1 MSSQTSDKELESIV
15 RKCSSVKLSIELAR
29 AQSALDSEA
38 IDLLTRAQLVSYI
51 CHLRRL
57 AGQNEPVRD
66 IVQDFDITKVIFL
79 PDVESTVKPRTPTA
93 ATAPGFEVLT
103 ILQNMQTGQD
113 RREVE
118 DRRIAAERAE
128 AELKLAADALEKKE
142 QRAAKKLELQEKKEQ
157 RAAKKL
163 ERQEKKEAKER
174 KRTAKTLKK
183 QQKRDA
189 KERKRRDDMHAANI
203 ARLDKIE
210 ADRLAHE
217 LKVEADRLAHG

>member
-15 RKCSSVKLSIELAR
+15 RKCSTVKLIIELVR

-142 QRAAKKLELQEKKEQ
+142 QRAAKKLE
-157 RAAKKL
+157 
-163 ERQEKKEAKER
+163 RQEKKEAKER

-183 QQKRDA
+183 QQKREA

-203 ARLDKIE
+203 DRLDKIE